1 MAFQIS
7 DEIYDNFRS
16 IISDH
21 NLDKLTELIDSMK
34 INFKVRAKLKPM
46 IQPLNESTCMEW
58 GKKLSRLKVNHIIFS
73 GILFEKISIWSKDDI
88 FTIDLILFLSS
99 SDDWRIRD
107 VSINLLFKGLSN
119 EFNKFKKCF
128 SELTISQDP
137 NQRRVAIRTAKNISS
152 LSTKNDEIKPW
163 IYFKIEKYLY
173 EKDDYVL
180 RATFDTFSTGL
191 IIYCTDLVIDS
202 MDKLIQ
208 KGLNT
213 ETKINILTAING
225 LVDNQYVEKLLNL
238 IDYFVLETNE
248 KNKIAQLAVLRT
260 LSRVDSKKVSI
271 WLEERMS
278 LENVVEYWA
287 KLSIEGSIE
296 DEFRY

>member
-1 MAFQIS
+1 MASQIS
-7 DEIYDNFRS
+7 DKTYEKFRNS
-16 IISDH
+16 ISNQDLNELI
-21 NLDKLTELIDSMK
+21 ELIDTME

-58 GKKLSRLKVNHIIFS
+58 GIKLSKMKVNHIIIS

-88 FTIDLILFLSS
+88 FTKDLIICLSS

-107 VSINLLFKGLSN
+107 VSINLLFKGLSK
-119 EFNKFKKCF
+119 EFTKFKKCF
-128 SELTISQDP
+128 TKLTNSDDP
-137 NQRRVAIRTAKNISS
+137 NQRRVAIRVTKNISS

-163 IYFKIEKYLY
+163 IYLKIEKYLY

-180 RATFDTFSTGL
+180 RATFDTFTTGL
-191 IIYCTDLVIDS
+191 IKNCPDLVIDS

-213 ETKINILTAING
+213 KTKINILTAING
-225 LVDNQYVEKLLNL
+225 LVDTKYVEKLLNL

-248 KNKIAQLAVLRT
+248 NNKIAQLAVLRT